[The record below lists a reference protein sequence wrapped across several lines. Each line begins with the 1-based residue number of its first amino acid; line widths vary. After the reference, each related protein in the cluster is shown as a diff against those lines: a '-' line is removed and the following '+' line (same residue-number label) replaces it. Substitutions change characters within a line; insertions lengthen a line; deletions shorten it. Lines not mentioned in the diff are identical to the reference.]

1 MPIKLNEKTITAI
14 IALLIIVGVIL
25 LAVYL
30 ATSEGE
36 KRG

>member
-1 MPIKLNEKTITAI
+1 VPIKLNEKTITAI